1 MVLTLVMQLREV
13 LLLSHSRS
21 LLAARSLRN
30 SIVFGCIVSSAYD
43 VAPAS
48 LAFGFLM
55 MNWIPGGSFAPGLCS
70 PLSLVFPRT
79 ATTVSSF
86 GMPLLPFF
94 RGLTSSSLLT
104 TSLSDSEAGDDA
116 LLLAASSSYPDSFS
130 VSSFSSLLESC
141 SKYAL
146 FAELALARFD
156 CRVGVVFAGAGRFE
170 EFRGAEATDCLVDF
184 LAIVSKMLSRV
195 PQCAR
200 VVL

>member
-1 MVLTLVMQLREV
+1 MQLREIS
-13 LLLSHSRS
+13 LLSHSRS

-30 SIVFGCIVSSAYD
+30 NIVFGCIVSSAYG

-70 PLSLVFPRT
+70 SLSLAFPRT
-79 ATTVSSF
+79 ATTVSF

-116 LLLAASSSYPDSFS
+116 LLLATSSSYPDSFS
-130 VSSFSSLLESC
+130 VSSFSSLSESC
-141 SKYAL
+141 SKNAL
-146 FAELALARFD
+146 SAEVALVRFD

-170 EFRGAEATDCLVDF
+170 ELRGAEATDCLVDF
-184 LAIVSKMLSRV
+184 LTIVSNTLSRV